1 MVDLW
6 LHALSQP
13 VDKRPYLLIG
23 CGAGFS
29 GDRTDVARAVVDT
42 LIASNQPSV
51 LMFETLAERTLALAQ
66 LAKDKDPSKGY
77 EPLLE
82 AMLEPVLA
90 DCLKHGIRIV
100 SNFGAA
106 NPAGAAQC
114 IEQLAK
120 RLGARPP
127 RIAVVFGDDVMTQE
141 HLPLLQQACGEAWP
155 EAQVVSAN
163 AYIGAQPIAQALLA
177 GADIVVTGRVAD
189 PSLALGPVAAY
200 YSWYWDEWDKLAR
213 ATMAGHL
220 LECGAQVSGGYF
232 ADPGFKDVPGL
243 SNVGFPIAEI
253 DPKGICTISK
263 AANTGGCVTAQTV
276 KEQLLYE
283 VHDPAAYLTP
293 DVIADISQAQVIELG
308 PDKVRLEGVKGHPRP
323 ASLKVNVCATAGW
336 LAEAEISYAGAHA
349 LQRAQLADQVIEQRI
364 GHLSAIRTDFIGVM
378 SILGDDRSTWKKDQH
393 MLCVDARDIRVR
405 WAWERAT
412 HAEAELLCREVNA
425 LYTCGPGGG
434 GGVRTTVR
442 PRLNTV
448 SCLIGQQHVSAG
460 WCWASVKD
468 NTGEAHA

>member
-1 MVDLW
+1 MADLW

-13 VDKRPYLLIG
+13 VDKRPHLLIG

-42 LIASNQPSV
+42 LIASNRPSV

-66 LAKDKDPSKGY
+66 LAKDKDSSKGY

-90 DCLKHGIRIV
+90 DCLTHGIRIV

-106 NPAGAAQC
+106 NPEGAAQC
-114 IEQLAK
+114 IHRLAS
-120 RLGARPP
+120 RLGARPA
-127 RIAVVFGDDVMTQE
+127 RIAVVLGDDVMTQN
-141 HLPLLQQACGEAWP
+141 HLPLLQQACGDAWP
-155 EAQVVSAN
+155 STKVVSAN
-163 AYIGAQPIAQALLA
+163 AYIGAQPIAQALLE
-177 GADIVVTGRVAD
+177 GADIEVTGRVAD
-189 PSLALGPVAAY
+189 PSLALGPAVAY
-200 YSWYWDEWDKLAR
+200 YGWQWNEWDKLAR
-213 ATMAGHL
+213 GTMAGHL
-220 LECGAQVSGGYF
+220 LECGSQVSGGYF

-243 SNVGFPIAEI
+243 AHVGFPIAEI
-253 DPKGICTISK
+253 DPAGICTVSK

-293 DVIADISQAQVIELG
+293 DVIADISQARVIELG
-308 PDKVRLEGVKGHPRP
+308 QDQVRLEGVKGHPRP

-349 LQRAQLADQVIEQRI
+349 LQRAQLADQVIQQRI
-364 GHLSAIRTDFIGVM
+364 GHLSPIRTDFIGVM
-378 SILGDDRSTWKKDQH
+378 SILGNDTSSWKQDSLKRGT
-393 MLCVDARDIRVR
+393 DACDVRVR
-405 WAWERAT
+405 WAWERPT
-412 HAEAELLCREVNA
+412 HTEAELLGREVNA

-434 GGVRTTVR
+434 GGVRTSVR
-442 PRLNTV
+442 SRLNTV
-448 SCLIGQQHVSAG
+448 SCLIGQQYVAAG
-460 WCWASVKD
+460 WRWASVND
-468 NTGEAHA
+468 STGAAHA